1 MNKYPDLL
9 LKTMT
14 NELKIAIENLY
25 LTFSIYP
32 FQSTMNGCPCC
43 VSDLDKKNIHVKQLR
58 NLNEED
64 LSKYAFKAM
73 TTWGDLADFK
83 HFLPRIF
90 ELLATT
96 NFPVDSQIV
105 LGKLEYGN
113 WNEWPQAEKVS
124 IQQFLVAWWADFAQ
138 HNKTF
143 DLELFTEIYSYTNN
157 IDDLLTNWKISLSDN
172 SFPLFVDLIYRYYN
186 DLANDQREFKA
197 FDEIALEKLTTWID
211 KNAPILE
218 TGFFHF
224 ADLDK
229 EFAAEIST
237 TNYIYEVARPK

>member
-1 MNKYPDLL
+1 
-9 LKTMT
+9 MT
-14 NELKIAIENLY
+14 TELKIAIENLY

-43 VSDLDKKNIHVKQLR
+43 VSDIDKKNIHVKQLR
-58 NLNEED
+58 DLNEED

-90 ELLATT
+90 ELLTTT
-96 NFPVDSQIV
+96 NFPVDNQIV

-113 WNEWPQAEKVS
+113 WHEWPEAEIAS
-124 IQQFLVAWWADFAQ
+124 IRQFLLAWWSDFTK

-143 DLELFTEIYSYTNN
+143 DLGLFTEIYSYTNN
-157 IDDLLTNWKISLSDN
+157 IDTLLTDWKISLSDN
-172 SFPLFVDLIYRYYN
+172 SFPLFVDLIYHYYN
-186 DLANDQREFKA
+186 DLVNNQREFKA
-197 FDEIALEKLTTWID
+197 FDEIAIEKLQEWIK
-211 KNAPILE
+211 KNAFILE

-224 ADLDK
+224 TELDK
-229 EFAAEIST
+229 EFATEISAA
-237 TNYIYEVARPK
+237 NYIYEVTRPK

>member
-1 MNKYPDLL
+1 
-9 LKTMT
+9 MT

-32 FQSTMNGCPCC
+32 FQSTMAGCPCC

-58 NLNEED
+58 DLNEED

-113 WNEWPQAEKVS
+113 WNEWPQAEKVG
-124 IQQFLVAWWADFAQ
+124 IQQFLVAWWADFAK

-143 DLELFTEIYSYTNN
+143 DLELFTKIYSYTNN
-157 IDDLLTNWKISLSDN
+157 IDALLTDWKISLSDN
-172 SFPLFVDLIYRYYN
+172 SFPLFVDLIYHYYN
-186 DLANDQREFKA
+186 DLANDQKEFKA
-197 FDEIALEKLTTWID
+197 FDEIALEKLKTWID
-211 KNAPILE
+211 TNAHILE

-229 EFAAEIST
+229 EFAAEISA
-237 TNYIYEVARPK
+237 TNYIYEVIRPK